1 MKTITS
7 RLMTSAAATLMLV
20 ACNKYAD
27 NDAATGAFSLR
38 IVVPAET
45 EQTSAETP
53 RTRTATR
60 AMSQDELLNT
70 AAIKI
75 YRGDFTGLVRE
86 FVYSEMSGPIYL
98 PAESYRIDIYAGE
111 AAKQSPAVASFDQKS
126 YKGSKEF
133 TVTPGV
139 TTPVQV
145 EASVNNV
152 ITAVTFD
159 QSVAET
165 FSDYTFTI
173 GLNKED
179 SAQQLVYTASNAGA
193 EGYFI
198 ATGFEPSLYWTFTA
212 TPIDGSETF
221 TKSGEIAAVE
231 QGKKYAMNLKYTEYN
246 GTLSFDLTVD
256 TSTVDYDDQ
265 IIFEPVSTGLA
276 ASSIYEIWAAHAT
289 VHADVDETEFG
300 TENIF
305 FEYRPA
311 ASQGEWS
318 RTAANRDSEGMY
330 SATLTGLTPATEYE
344 YRLLVPDPQTKEP
357 TVAGSSLTFTTEAA
371 PTIPNGSFETV
382 SNADSNSW
390 TSFYDPNSNIEAN
403 KTKWWDSGSS
413 ASAGMLGA
421 SYAICY
427 SDSDKYKDGVRSARL
442 QSKKINMAPI
452 VNKLAA
458 GNLFCGEF
466 AGLDGM
472 NGKVNFGRPFT
483 GRPTALRFWVKYQGG
498 QVDYEGGPEGS
509 KITTNDFDKGQ
520 IKFALGTW
528 DKNKFG
534 GTETCPVQVN
544 TSNEKTFWPINSIE
558 GTIAYADIVLQGD
571 GSESEWQ
578 QVTLTLDYKDEAT
591 IPKYIII
598 SAAASM
604 YGDYFAGS
612 SSSQLWLDGMELIY
626 E

>member
-1 MKTITS
+1 MKTTLKLIIP
-7 RLMTSAAATLMLV
+7 LAAAIMSA

-45 EQTSAETP
+45 EQDAVAAP
-53 RTRTATR
+53 QTRTATR

-75 YRGDFTGLVRE
+75 YNGDFTGLVRE

-126 YKGSKEF
+126 YKGSKVF

-179 SAQQLVYTASNAGA
+179 TAQQLVYTASNAGA

-212 TPIDGSETF
+212 TPIDGSGTF
-221 TKSGEIAAVE
+221 TKSGEIVAVE
-231 QGKKYAMNLKYTEYN
+231 QGKKYAMNLKYTEHN

-289 VHADVDETEFG
+289 VHADVDESEYG

-311 ASQGEWS
+311 TSQGEWS

-344 YRLLVPDPQTKEP
+344 YRLLAPDPQTKEP
-357 TVAGSSLTFTTEAA
+357 TVVGSSLTFTTEAA
-371 PTIPNGSFETV
+371 PTIPNSGFEAV
-382 SNADSNSW
+382 SKNESSEYY
-390 TSFYDPNSNIEAN
+390 SFYDPSSSIVAN
-403 KTKWWDSGSS
+403 QTKWWDSGNAGSTYSISTTTITDPDTSNFKEGSQSVRLHS
-413 ASAGMLGA
+413 ANVMGL
-421 SYAICY
+421 
-427 SDSDKYKDGVRSARL
+427 KF
-442 QSKKINMAPI
+442 
-452 VNKLAA
+452 AA
-458 GNLFCGEF
+458 GNIFCGEF
-466 AGLDGM
+466 AGVSGLD
-472 NGKVNFGRPFT
+472 GKVNFGRPFT
-483 GRPTALRFWVKYQGG
+483 GRPTALRFWVKYIGG
-498 QVDYEGGPEGS
+498 KVDNAGGPEGS
-509 KITTNDFDKGQ
+509 QLTTNDFDKGQ

-528 DKNKFG
+528 DNKKYG
-534 GTETCPVQVN
+534 GSATCPVQVY
-544 TSNEKTFWPINSIE
+544 TADKDTFWQIDLIE

-578 QVTLTLDYKDEAT
+578 QVTLTLDYKDETT

>member
-1 MKTITS
+1 MKTTLKLIIS
-7 RLMTSAAATLMLV
+7 LAAAMMSA

-45 EQTSAETP
+45 EQAAAAAP
-53 RTRTATR
+53 QTRIATR
-60 AMSQDELLNT
+60 AMNQDELLNT

-133 TVTPGV
+133 SVTPGV

-212 TPIDGSETF
+212 TPADGSETF

-231 QGKKYAMNLKYTEYN
+231 QGKKYAMNLKYTEHN
-246 GTLSFDLTVD
+246 GSLSFDLTVD
-256 TSTVDYDDQ
+256 TSTVEYDDQ
-265 IIFEPVSTGLA
+265 IFFEPVSTGLA

-289 VHADVDETEFG
+289 VHADVDEGEYG

-371 PTIPNGSFETV
+371 PTIPNGGFEAV
-382 SNADSNSW
+382 SKNESSEYY
-390 TSFYDPNSNIEAN
+390 SFYDPSSSIVAN
-403 KTKWWDSGSS
+403 QTKWWDSGNAGSTYSISTTTITDPDTSNFKEGSQSVRLHS
-413 ASAGMLGA
+413 ANVMGL
-421 SYAICY
+421 
-427 SDSDKYKDGVRSARL
+427 KF
-442 QSKKINMAPI
+442 
-452 VNKLAA
+452 AA
-458 GNLFCGEF
+458 GNIFCGEF
-466 AGLDGM
+466 AGVSGLD
-472 NGKVNFGRPFT
+472 GKVNFGRPFT
-483 GRPTALRFWVKYQGG
+483 GRPTALRFWVKYIGG
-498 QVDYEGGPEGS
+498 KVDNAGGPEGS
-509 KITTNDFDKGQ
+509 ELTTNDFDKGQ

-528 DKNKFG
+528 DNKKYG
-534 GTETCPVQVN
+534 GSATCPVQVY
-544 TSNEKTFWPINSIE
+544 TADKETFWQIDSIE

-578 QVTLTLDYKDEAT
+578 QVTLTLDYKDETT
-591 IPKYIII
+591 IPEYIII

>member
-1 MKTITS
+1 MKTTLKLIIS
-7 RLMTSAAATLMLV
+7 LAAAMMSA

-45 EQTSAETP
+45 EQAAAAAP
-53 RTRTATR
+53 QTRIATR
-60 AMSQDELLNT
+60 AMNQDELLNT

-152 ITAVTFD
+152 ITAVSFD

-173 GLNKED
+173 GLDKED
-179 SAQQLVYTASNAGA
+179 TAQQLVYTASNAGA

-212 TPIDGSETF
+212 TPADGSETF

-231 QGKKYAMNLKYTEYN
+231 QGKKYAMNLKYTEHN

-256 TSTVDYDDQ
+256 TSTVEYDDQ
-265 IIFEPVSTGLA
+265 IFFEPVSTGLA

-289 VHADVDETEFG
+289 VHADVDEGEYG

-371 PTIPNGSFETV
+371 PTIPNGGFEAV
-382 SNADSNSW
+382 SKNESSEYY
-390 TSFYDPNSNIEAN
+390 SFYDPSSSIVAN
-403 KTKWWDSGSS
+403 QTKWWDSGNAGSTYSISTTTITDPDTSNFKEGSQSVRLHS
-413 ASAGMLGA
+413 ANVMGL
-421 SYAICY
+421 
-427 SDSDKYKDGVRSARL
+427 KF
-442 QSKKINMAPI
+442 
-452 VNKLAA
+452 AA
-458 GNLFCGEF
+458 GNIFCGEF
-466 AGLDGM
+466 AGVSGLD
-472 NGKVNFGRPFT
+472 GKVNFGRPFT
-483 GRPTALRFWVKYQGG
+483 GRPTALRFWVKYIGG
-498 QVDYEGGPEGS
+498 KVDNAGGPEGS
-509 KITTNDFDKGQ
+509 ELTTNDFDKGQ

-528 DKNKFG
+528 DNKKYG
-534 GTETCPVQVN
+534 GSATCPVQVY
-544 TSNEKTFWPINSIE
+544 TADKETFWQIDSIE

-578 QVTLTLDYKDEAT
+578 QVTLTLDYKDETT
-591 IPKYIII
+591 IPEYIII

>member
-1 MKTITS
+1 MKTTLKLIIS
-7 RLMTSAAATLMLV
+7 LAAAMMSA

-45 EQTSAETP
+45 EQAAAAAP
-53 RTRTATR
+53 QTRIATR
-60 AMSQDELLNT
+60 AMNQDELLNT

-133 TVTPGV
+133 SVTPGV

-159 QSVAET
+159 QSVAAT
-165 FSDYTFTI
+165 FSNYTFKI
-173 GLNKED
+173 GLDKED
-179 SAQQLVYTASNAGA
+179 TAQQLVYTASNAGA

-212 TPIDGSETF
+212 TPADGSETF

-231 QGKKYAMNLKYTEYN
+231 QGKKYAMNLKYTEHN
-246 GTLSFDLTVD
+246 GSLSFDLTVD

-265 IIFEPVSTGLA
+265 IFFEPVSTGLA

-289 VHADVDETEFG
+289 VHADVDEGEYG

-371 PTIPNGSFETV
+371 PTIPNGGFEAV
-382 SNADSNSW
+382 SKNESSEYY
-390 TSFYDPNSNIEAN
+390 SFYDPSSSIVAN
-403 KTKWWDSGSS
+403 QTKWWDSGNAGSTYSISTTTITDPDTSNFKEGSQSVRLHS
-413 ASAGMLGA
+413 ANVMGL
-421 SYAICY
+421 
-427 SDSDKYKDGVRSARL
+427 KF
-442 QSKKINMAPI
+442 
-452 VNKLAA
+452 AA
-458 GNLFCGEF
+458 GNIFCGEF
-466 AGLDGM
+466 AGVSGLD
-472 NGKVNFGRPFT
+472 GKVNFGRPFT
-483 GRPTALRFWVKYQGG
+483 GRPTALRFWVKYIGG
-498 QVDYEGGPEGS
+498 KVDNAGGPEGS
-509 KITTNDFDKGQ
+509 ELTTNDFDKGQ

-528 DKNKFG
+528 DNKKYG
-534 GTETCPVQVN
+534 GSATCPVQVY
-544 TSNEKTFWPINSIE
+544 TADKETFWQIDSIE

-578 QVTLTLDYKDEAT
+578 QVTLTLDYKDETT
-591 IPKYIII
+591 IPEYIII

>member
-1 MKTITS
+1 MKTTLKLIIS
-7 RLMTSAAATLMLV
+7 LAAAMMSA

-75 YRGDFTGLVRE
+75 YNGDFTGLVRE

-152 ITAVTFD
+152 ITAVSFD

-173 GLNKED
+173 GLDKED
-179 SAQQLVYTASNAGA
+179 TAQQLVYTASNAGA

-212 TPIDGSETF
+212 TPADGSETF

-231 QGKKYAMNLKYTEYN
+231 QGKKYAMNLKYTEHN
-246 GTLSFDLTVD
+246 GSLSFDLTVD
-256 TSTVDYDDQ
+256 TSTVEYDDQ
-265 IIFEPVSTGLA
+265 IFFEPVSTGLA

-289 VHADVDETEFG
+289 VHADVDESEYG

-371 PTIPNGSFETV
+371 PTIPNGGFEAV
-382 SNADSNSW
+382 SKNESSEYY
-390 TSFYDPNSNIEAN
+390 SFYDPSSSIVAN
-403 KTKWWDSGSS
+403 QTKWWDSGNAGSTYSISTTTITDPDTSNFKEGSQSVRLHS
-413 ASAGMLGA
+413 ANVMGL
-421 SYAICY
+421 
-427 SDSDKYKDGVRSARL
+427 KF
-442 QSKKINMAPI
+442 
-452 VNKLAA
+452 AA
-458 GNLFCGEF
+458 GNIFCGEF
-466 AGLDGM
+466 AGVSGLE
-472 NGKVNFGRPFT
+472 GKVNFGRPFT
-483 GRPTALRFWVKYQGG
+483 GRPTALRFWVKYIGG
-498 QVDYEGGPEGS
+498 KVDNAGGPEGS
-509 KITTNDFDKGQ
+509 ELTTNDFDKGQ

-528 DKNKFG
+528 DNKKYG
-534 GTETCPVQVN
+534 GSATCPVQVY
-544 TSNEKTFWPINSIE
+544 TADKETFWQIDSIE

-578 QVTLTLDYKDEAT
+578 QVTLTLDYKDETT
-591 IPKYIII
+591 IPEYIII

>member
-27 NDAATGAFSLR
+27 DAAATGAFSLR
-38 IVVPAET
+38 IVVPEET
-45 EQTSAETP
+45 EQAAAAAP
-53 RTRTATR
+53 QTRIATR
-60 AMSQDELLNT
+60 AMNQDELLNT

-86 FVYSEMSGPIYL
+86 FVYSEISGPIYL

-159 QSVAET
+159 QSVAAT
-165 FSDYTFTI
+165 FSDYTFKI
-173 GLNKED
+173 GLDKED
-179 SAQQLVYTASNAGA
+179 TAQQLVYTASNTGA

-212 TPIDGSETF
+212 TPADGSETF

-231 QGKKYAMNLKYTEYN
+231 QGKKYAMNLKYTEHN

-256 TSTVDYDDQ
+256 TSTVEYDDQ
-265 IIFEPVSTGLA
+265 IVFEPVSTGLA

-289 VHADVDETEFG
+289 VHADVDEGEYG

-344 YRLLVPDPQTKEP
+344 YRLLVPDKQTNEP
-357 TVAGSSLTFTTEAA
+357 VVTGSSLNFTTEAA
-371 PTIPNGSFETV
+371 ATIPNGGFESV
-382 SNADSNSW
+382 SKAESSKYY
-390 TSFYDPNSNIEAN
+390 SFYDPASAVAELQ
-403 KTKWWDSGSS
+403 TKWWDSGNKGSTTVGSS
-413 ASAGMLGA
+413 YTITMPDATDKQEG
-421 SYAICY
+421 SY
-427 SDSDKYKDGVRSARL
+427 SVKM
-442 QSKKINMAPI
+442 QSQYVIIKF
-452 VNKLAA
+452 AA
-458 GNLFCGEF
+458 GNIFVGEF
-466 AGLDGM
+466 DRVIGTSG
-472 NGKVNFGRPFT
+472 GVVNFGRPFT
-483 GRPTALRFWVKYQGG
+483 LRPRKLSLWLKYKMDRC
-498 QVDYEGGPEGS
+498 QV
-509 KITTNDFDKGQ
+509 FV
-520 IKFALGTW
+520 ALGDW
-528 DKNKFG
+528 DYRTYG
-534 GTETCPVQVN
+534 GTPDCPVQVN
-544 TSNEKTFWPINSIE
+544 TNDRTTFFKPDSDAVIGYGAYVSDKATDGWIKVEIPIEYRSTSRKPTHI
-558 GTIAYADIVLQGD
+558 IV
-571 GSESEWQ
+571 SC
-578 QVTLTLDYKDEAT
+578 
-591 IPKYIII
+591 
-598 SAAASM
+598 AASM
-604 YGDYFAGS
+604 LGDYFTGS
-612 SSSQLWLDGMELIY
+612 TQSTLWVDGMQLEY
-626 E
+626 

>member
-1 MKTITS
+1 MKTTLKLIIP
-7 RLMTSAAATLMLV
+7 LAAAMMSA

-75 YRGDFTGLVRE
+75 YNGDFTGLVRE
-86 FVYSEMSGPIYL
+86 FVYSEMSGPVYL

-152 ITAVTFD
+152 ITAVSFD

-173 GLNKED
+173 GLDKED
-179 SAQQLVYTASNAGA
+179 TAQQLVYTASNAGA

-198 ATGFEPSLYWTFTA
+198 ATGFEPSLYWTFTV
-212 TPIDGSETF
+212 TPADGSETF

-231 QGKKYAMNLKYTEYN
+231 QGKKYAMNLKYTEHN
-246 GTLSFDLTVD
+246 GSLSFDLTVD
-256 TSTVDYDDQ
+256 TSTVEYDDQ
-265 IIFEPVSTGLA
+265 IFFEPVSTGLA

-289 VHADVDETEFG
+289 VHADVDEGEYG

-371 PTIPNGSFETV
+371 PTIPNGGFEAV
-382 SNADSNSW
+382 SKNESSEYY
-390 TSFYDPNSNIEAN
+390 SFYDPSSSIVAN
-403 KTKWWDSGSS
+403 QTKWWDSGNAGSTYSISTTTITDPDTSNFKEGSQSVRLHS
-413 ASAGMLGA
+413 ANVMGL
-421 SYAICY
+421 
-427 SDSDKYKDGVRSARL
+427 KF
-442 QSKKINMAPI
+442 
-452 VNKLAA
+452 AA
-458 GNLFCGEF
+458 GNIFCGEF
-466 AGLDGM
+466 AGVSGLD
-472 NGKVNFGRPFT
+472 GKVNFGRPFT
-483 GRPTALRFWVKYQGG
+483 GRPTALRFWVKYIGG
-498 QVDYEGGPEGS
+498 KVDNAGGPEGS
-509 KITTNDFDKGQ
+509 ELTTNDFDKGQ

-528 DKNKFG
+528 DNKKYG
-534 GTETCPVQVN
+534 GSATCPVQVY
-544 TSNEKTFWPINSIE
+544 TADKETFWQIDSIE

-578 QVTLTLDYKDEAT
+578 QVTLTLDYKDETT
-591 IPKYIII
+591 IPEYIII

>member
-1 MKTITS
+1 MKTTLKLIIS
-7 RLMTSAAATLMLV
+7 LAAAMMSA

-45 EQTSAETP
+45 EQAAAAAP
-53 RTRTATR
+53 QTRIATR
-60 AMSQDELLNT
+60 AMNQDELLNT

-152 ITAVTFD
+152 ITAVSFD

-173 GLNKED
+173 GLDKED
-179 SAQQLVYTASNAGA
+179 TAQQLVYTASNAGA

-212 TPIDGSETF
+212 TPADGSETF

-231 QGKKYAMNLKYTEYN
+231 QGKKYAMNLKYTEHN
-246 GTLSFDLTVD
+246 GSLSFDLTVD
-256 TSTVDYDDQ
+256 TSTVEYDDQ
-265 IIFEPVSTGLA
+265 IFFEPVSTGLA

-289 VHADVDETEFG
+289 VHADVDEGEYG

-371 PTIPNGSFETV
+371 PTIPNGGFEAV
-382 SNADSNSW
+382 SKNESSEYY
-390 TSFYDPNSNIEAN
+390 SFYDPSSSIVAN
-403 KTKWWDSGSS
+403 QTKWWDSGNAGSTYSISTTTITDPDTSNFKEGSQSVRLHS
-413 ASAGMLGA
+413 ANVMGL
-421 SYAICY
+421 
-427 SDSDKYKDGVRSARL
+427 KF
-442 QSKKINMAPI
+442 
-452 VNKLAA
+452 AA
-458 GNLFCGEF
+458 GNIFCGEF
-466 AGLDGM
+466 AGVSGLD
-472 NGKVNFGRPFT
+472 GKVNFGRPFT
-483 GRPTALRFWVKYQGG
+483 GRPTALRFWVKYIGG
-498 QVDYEGGPEGS
+498 KVDNAGGPEGS
-509 KITTNDFDKGQ
+509 ELTTNDFDKGQ

-528 DKNKFG
+528 DNKKYG
-534 GTETCPVQVN
+534 GSATCPVQVY
-544 TSNEKTFWPINSIE
+544 TADKETFWPIDSIE

>member
-1 MKTITS
+1 MKTTLKLIIS
-7 RLMTSAAATLMLV
+7 LAAAMMSA

-45 EQTSAETP
+45 EQAAAATP
-53 RTRTATR
+53 QTRIATR
-60 AMSQDELLNT
+60 AMNQDELLNT

-152 ITAVTFD
+152 ITAVSFD
-159 QSVAET
+159 QSVAAT
-165 FSDYTFTI
+165 FSNYTFKI
-173 GLNKED
+173 GLDKED
-179 SAQQLVYTASNAGA
+179 TAQQLVYTASNAGA

-212 TPIDGSETF
+212 TPADGSETF

-231 QGKKYAMNLKYTEYN
+231 QGKKYAMNLKYTEHN

-265 IIFEPVSTGLA
+265 IIFEPTGLA

-318 RTAANRDSEGMY
+318 RTAANRVSKGMY

-371 PTIPNGSFETV
+371 PTIPNGGFEAV
-382 SNADSNSW
+382 SKNESSEYY
-390 TSFYDPNSNIEAN
+390 SFYDPSSSIVAN
-403 KTKWWDSGSS
+403 QTKWWDSGNAGSTYSISTTTITDPDTSNFKEGSQSVRLHS
-413 ASAGMLGA
+413 ANVMGL
-421 SYAICY
+421 
-427 SDSDKYKDGVRSARL
+427 KF
-442 QSKKINMAPI
+442 
-452 VNKLAA
+452 AA
-458 GNLFCGEF
+458 GNIFCGEF
-466 AGLDGM
+466 AGVSGLD
-472 NGKVNFGRPFT
+472 GKVNFGRPFT
-483 GRPTALRFWVKYQGG
+483 GRPTALRFWVKYIGG
-498 QVDYEGGPEGS
+498 KVDNAGGPEGS
-509 KITTNDFDKGQ
+509 ELTTNDFDKGQ

-528 DKNKFG
+528 DNKKYG
-534 GTETCPVQVN
+534 GSATCPVQVY
-544 TSNEKTFWPINSIE
+544 TADKETFWQIDSIE

-578 QVTLTLDYKDEAT
+578 QVTLTLDYKDETT
-591 IPKYIII
+591 IPEYIII

>member
-1 MKTITS
+1 MKTTLKLIIP
-7 RLMTSAAATLMLV
+7 LAAAMMSA

-60 AMSQDELLNT
+60 AMNQDELLNT

-159 QSVAET
+159 QSVAAT
-165 FSDYTFTI
+165 FSDYTFKI
-173 GLNKED
+173 GLDKED
-179 SAQQLVYTASNAGA
+179 TAQQLVYTASNAGA

-212 TPIDGSETF
+212 TPADGSETF

-231 QGKKYAMNLKYTEYN
+231 QGKKYAMNLKYTEHN

-256 TSTVDYDDQ
+256 TSTVEYDDQ
-265 IIFEPVSTGLA
+265 IVFEPVSTGLA

-371 PTIPNGSFETV
+371 PTIPNGGFEAV
-382 SNADSNSW
+382 SKNESSEYY
-390 TSFYDPNSNIEAN
+390 SFYDPSSSIVAN
-403 KTKWWDSGSS
+403 QTKWWDSGNAGSTYSISTTTITDPDTSNFKEGSQSVRLHS
-413 ASAGMLGA
+413 ANVMGL
-421 SYAICY
+421 
-427 SDSDKYKDGVRSARL
+427 KF
-442 QSKKINMAPI
+442 
-452 VNKLAA
+452 AA
-458 GNLFCGEF
+458 GNIFCGEF
-466 AGLDGM
+466 AGVSGLD
-472 NGKVNFGRPFT
+472 GKVNFGRPFT
-483 GRPTALRFWVKYQGG
+483 GRPTALRFWVKYIGG
-498 QVDYEGGPEGS
+498 KVDNAGGPEGS
-509 KITTNDFDKGQ
+509 ELTTNDFDKGQ

-528 DKNKFG
+528 DNKKYG
-534 GTETCPVQVN
+534 GSATCPVQVY
-544 TSNEKTFWPINSIE
+544 TADKETFWQIDSIE

>member
-1 MKTITS
+1 MKTTLKLIIP
-7 RLMTSAAATLMLV
+7 LAAAMMSA

-75 YRGDFTGLVRE
+75 YNGDFTGLVRE

-159 QSVAET
+159 QSVAAT
-165 FSDYTFTI
+165 FSDYTFKI
-173 GLNKED
+173 GLDKED
-179 SAQQLVYTASNAGA
+179 TAQQLVYTASNAGA

-212 TPIDGSETF
+212 TPADGSETF

-231 QGKKYAMNLKYTEYN
+231 QGKKYAMNLKYTEHN
-246 GTLSFDLTVD
+246 GSLSFDLTVD
-256 TSTVDYDDQ
+256 TSTVEYDDQ
-265 IIFEPVSTGLA
+265 IFFEPVSTGLA

-289 VHADVDETEFG
+289 VHADVDEGEYG

-330 SATLTGLTPATEYE
+330 SATLTGLTPETEYE
-344 YRLLVPDPQTKEP
+344 YRLLAPDPQTKEP
-357 TVAGSSLTFTTEAA
+357 TAVGASLTFTTEAA
-371 PTIPNGSFETV
+371 PTIPNSGFEAV
-382 SNADSNSW
+382 SKNESSEYY
-390 TSFYDPNSNIEAN
+390 SFYDPSSSIVAN
-403 KTKWWDSGSS
+403 QTKWWDSGNAGSTYSISTTTITDPDTSNFKEGSQSVRLHS
-413 ASAGMLGA
+413 ANVMGL
-421 SYAICY
+421 
-427 SDSDKYKDGVRSARL
+427 KF
-442 QSKKINMAPI
+442 
-452 VNKLAA
+452 AA
-458 GNLFCGEF
+458 GNIFCGEF
-466 AGLDGM
+466 AGVSGLD
-472 NGKVNFGRPFT
+472 GKVNFGRPFT
-483 GRPTALRFWVKYQGG
+483 GRPTALRFWVKYIGG
-498 QVDYEGGPEGS
+498 KVDNAGGPEGS
-509 KITTNDFDKGQ
+509 ELTTNDFDKGQ

-528 DKNKFG
+528 DNKKYG
-534 GTETCPVQVN
+534 GSATCPVQVY
-544 TSNEKTFWPINSIE
+544 TADKETFWPIDSIE

>member
-1 MKTITS
+1 MKTTLKLIIS
-7 RLMTSAAATLMLV
+7 LAAAMMSA

-45 EQTSAETP
+45 EQAAAAAP
-53 RTRTATR
+53 QTRIATR
-60 AMSQDELLNT
+60 AMNQDELLNT

-152 ITAVTFD
+152 ITAVSFD

-173 GLNKED
+173 GLDKED
-179 SAQQLVYTASNAGA
+179 TAQQLVYTASNAGA

-212 TPIDGSETF
+212 TPADGSETF

-231 QGKKYAMNLKYTEYN
+231 QGKKYAMNLKYTEHN
-246 GTLSFDLTVD
+246 GSLSFDLTVD
-256 TSTVDYDDQ
+256 TSTVEYDDQ
-265 IIFEPVSTGLA
+265 IVFEPVSTGLA

-289 VHADVDETEFG
+289 VHADVDEGEYG

-371 PTIPNGSFETV
+371 PTIPNGGFEAV
-382 SNADSNSW
+382 SKNESSEYY
-390 TSFYDPNSNIEAN
+390 SFYDPSSSIVAN
-403 KTKWWDSGSS
+403 QTKWWDSGNAGSTYSISTTTITDPDTSNFKEGSQSVRLHS
-413 ASAGMLGA
+413 ANVMGL
-421 SYAICY
+421 
-427 SDSDKYKDGVRSARL
+427 KF
-442 QSKKINMAPI
+442 
-452 VNKLAA
+452 AA
-458 GNLFCGEF
+458 GNIFCGEF
-466 AGLDGM
+466 AGVSGLD
-472 NGKVNFGRPFT
+472 GKVNFGRPFT
-483 GRPTALRFWVKYQGG
+483 GRPTALRFWVKYIGG
-498 QVDYEGGPEGS
+498 KVDNAGGPEGS
-509 KITTNDFDKGQ
+509 ELTTNDFDKGQ

>member
-1 MKTITS
+1 MKTTLKLIIS
-7 RLMTSAAATLMLV
+7 LAAAMMSA

-45 EQTSAETP
+45 EQAAAAAP
-53 RTRTATR
+53 QTRIATR
-60 AMSQDELLNT
+60 AMNQDELLNT

-152 ITAVTFD
+152 ITAVSFD

-173 GLNKED
+173 GLDKED
-179 SAQQLVYTASNAGA
+179 TAQQLVYTASNAGA

-231 QGKKYAMNLKYTEYN
+231 QGKKYAMNLKYTEHN

-265 IIFEPVSTGLA
+265 IFFEPVSTGLA

-318 RTAANRDSEGMY
+318 RTAANRESKGMY

-371 PTIPNGSFETV
+371 PTIPNGGFEAV
-382 SNADSNSW
+382 SKNESSEYY
-390 TSFYDPNSNIEAN
+390 SFYDPSSSIVAN
-403 KTKWWDSGSS
+403 QTKWWDSGNAGSTYSISTTTITDPDTSNFKEGSQSVRLHS
-413 ASAGMLGA
+413 ANVMGL
-421 SYAICY
+421 
-427 SDSDKYKDGVRSARL
+427 KF
-442 QSKKINMAPI
+442 
-452 VNKLAA
+452 AA
-458 GNLFCGEF
+458 GNIFCGEF
-466 AGLDGM
+466 AGVSGLD
-472 NGKVNFGRPFT
+472 GKVNFGRPFT
-483 GRPTALRFWVKYQGG
+483 GRPTALRFWVKYIGG
-498 QVDYEGGPEGS
+498 KVDNAGGPEGS
-509 KITTNDFDKGQ
+509 ELTTNDFDKGQ

-528 DKNKFG
+528 DNKKYG
-534 GTETCPVQVN
+534 GSATCPVQVY
-544 TSNEKTFWPINSIE
+544 TADKETFWQIDSIE

>member
-1 MKTITS
+1 MKTTLKLIIS
-7 RLMTSAAATLMLV
+7 LAAAMMSA

-45 EQTSAETP
+45 EQAAAAAP
-53 RTRTATR
+53 QTRIATR
-60 AMSQDELLNT
+60 AMNQDELLNT

-152 ITAVTFD
+152 ITAVSFD

-173 GLNKED
+173 GLDKED
-179 SAQQLVYTASNAGA
+179 TAQQLVYTASNAGA

-212 TPIDGSETF
+212 TPADGSETF

-231 QGKKYAMNLKYTEYN
+231 QGKKYAMNLKYTEHN
-246 GTLSFDLTVD
+246 GSLSFDLTVD
-256 TSTVDYDDQ
+256 TSTVEYDDQ
-265 IIFEPVSTGLA
+265 IFFEPVSTGLA

-289 VHADVDETEFG
+289 VHADVDEGEYG

-371 PTIPNGSFETV
+371 PTIPNGGFEAV
-382 SNADSNSW
+382 SKNESSEYY
-390 TSFYDPNSNIEAN
+390 SFYDPSSSIVAN
-403 KTKWWDSGSS
+403 QTKWWDSGNAGSTYSISTTTITDPDTSNFKEGSQSVRLHS
-413 ASAGMLGA
+413 ANVMGL
-421 SYAICY
+421 
-427 SDSDKYKDGVRSARL
+427 KF
-442 QSKKINMAPI
+442 
-452 VNKLAA
+452 AA
-458 GNLFCGEF
+458 GNIFCGEF
-466 AGLDGM
+466 AGVSGLD
-472 NGKVNFGRPFT
+472 GKVNFGRPFT
-483 GRPTALRFWVKYQGG
+483 GRPTALRFWVKYIGG
-498 QVDYEGGPEGS
+498 KVDNAGGPEGS
-509 KITTNDFDKGQ
+509 ELTTNDFDKGQ

-528 DKNKFG
+528 DNKKYG
-534 GTETCPVQVN
+534 GSATCPVQVY
-544 TSNEKTFWPINSIE
+544 TADKETFWQIDSIE

-578 QVTLTLDYKDEAT
+578 QVTLTLDYKDETT
-591 IPKYIII
+591 IPEYIII

>member
-1 MKTITS
+1 MKTTLKLIIS
-7 RLMTSAAATLMLV
+7 LAAAMMSA

-75 YRGDFTGLVRE
+75 YNGDFTGLVRE

-159 QSVAET
+159 QSVAAT
-165 FSDYTFTI
+165 FSDYTFKI
-173 GLNKED
+173 GLDKED
-179 SAQQLVYTASNAGA
+179 TAQQLVYTASNAGA

-212 TPIDGSETF
+212 TPADGSETF

-231 QGKKYAMNLKYTEYN
+231 QGKKYAMNLKYTEHN
-246 GTLSFDLTVD
+246 GSLSFDLTVD
-256 TSTVDYDDQ
+256 TSTVEYDDQ
-265 IIFEPVSTGLA
+265 IFFEPVSTGLA

-289 VHADVDETEFG
+289 VHADVDEGEYG

-371 PTIPNGSFETV
+371 PTIPNGGFEAV
-382 SNADSNSW
+382 SKNESSEYY
-390 TSFYDPNSNIEAN
+390 SFYDPSSSIVAN
-403 KTKWWDSGSS
+403 QTKWWDSGNAGSTYSISTTTITDPDTSNFKEGSQSVRLHS
-413 ASAGMLGA
+413 ANVMGL
-421 SYAICY
+421 
-427 SDSDKYKDGVRSARL
+427 KF
-442 QSKKINMAPI
+442 
-452 VNKLAA
+452 AA
-458 GNLFCGEF
+458 GNIFCGEF
-466 AGLDGM
+466 AGVSGLD
-472 NGKVNFGRPFT
+472 GKVNFGRPFT
-483 GRPTALRFWVKYQGG
+483 GRPTALRFWVKYIGG
-498 QVDYEGGPEGS
+498 KVDNAGGPEGS
-509 KITTNDFDKGQ
+509 ELTTNDFDKGQ

-528 DKNKFG
+528 DNKKYG
-534 GTETCPVQVN
+534 GSATCPVQVY
-544 TSNEKTFWPINSIE
+544 TADKETFWQIDSIE

>member
-1 MKTITS
+1 MKTTLKLIIS
-7 RLMTSAAATLMLV
+7 LAAAMMSA

-75 YRGDFTGLVRE
+75 YNGDFTGLVRE

-159 QSVAET
+159 QSVAAT
-165 FSDYTFTI
+165 FSDYTFKI
-173 GLNKED
+173 GLDKED
-179 SAQQLVYTASNAGA
+179 TAQQLVYTASNAGA

-212 TPIDGSETF
+212 TPADGSETF

-231 QGKKYAMNLKYTEYN
+231 QGKKYAMNLKYTEHN
-246 GTLSFDLTVD
+246 GSLSFDLTVD
-256 TSTVDYDDQ
+256 TSTVEYDDQ

-289 VHADVDETEFG
+289 VHADVDEGEYG

-330 SATLTGLTPATEYE
+330 SATLTGLTPETEYE
-344 YRLLVPDPQTKEP
+344 YRLLTPDPQTKEP
-357 TVAGSSLTFTTEAA
+357 TAVGASLTFTTEAA
-371 PTIPNGSFETV
+371 PTIPNSGFEAV
-382 SNADSNSW
+382 SKNESSEYY
-390 TSFYDPNSNIEAN
+390 SFYDPSSSIVAN
-403 KTKWWDSGSS
+403 QTKWWDSGNAGSTYSISTTTITDPDTSNFKEGSQSVRLHS
-413 ASAGMLGA
+413 ANVMGL
-421 SYAICY
+421 
-427 SDSDKYKDGVRSARL
+427 KF
-442 QSKKINMAPI
+442 
-452 VNKLAA
+452 AA
-458 GNLFCGEF
+458 GNIFCGEF
-466 AGLDGM
+466 AGVSGLD
-472 NGKVNFGRPFT
+472 GKVNFGRPFT
-483 GRPTALRFWVKYQGG
+483 GRPTALRFWVKYIGG
-498 QVDYEGGPEGS
+498 KVDNAGGPEGS
-509 KITTNDFDKGQ
+509 ELTTNDFDKGQ

-528 DKNKFG
+528 DNKKYG
-534 GTETCPVQVN
+534 GSATCPVQVY
-544 TSNEKTFWPINSIE
+544 TADKETFWPIDSIE

>member
-1 MKTITS
+1 MKTTLKLIIS
-7 RLMTSAAATLMLV
+7 LAAAMMSA

-45 EQTSAETP
+45 EQAAAAAP
-53 RTRTATR
+53 QTRIATR
-60 AMSQDELLNT
+60 AMNQDELLNT

-152 ITAVTFD
+152 ITAVSFD
-159 QSVAET
+159 QSVAAT
-165 FSDYTFTI
+165 FSNYTFKI
-173 GLNKED
+173 GLDKED
-179 SAQQLVYTASNAGA
+179 TAQQLVYTASNAGA

-212 TPIDGSETF
+212 TPADGSETF

-231 QGKKYAMNLKYTEYN
+231 QGKKYAMNLKYTEHN
-246 GTLSFDLTVD
+246 GSLSFDLTVD
-256 TSTVDYDDQ
+256 TSTVEYDDQ
-265 IIFEPVSTGLA
+265 IFFEPVSTGLA

-289 VHADVDETEFG
+289 VHADVDEGEYG

-371 PTIPNGSFETV
+371 PTIPNGGFEAV
-382 SNADSNSW
+382 SKNESSEYY
-390 TSFYDPNSNIEAN
+390 SFYDPSSSIVAN
-403 KTKWWDSGSS
+403 QTKWWDSGNAGSTYSISTTTITDPDTSNFKEGSQSVRLHS
-413 ASAGMLGA
+413 ANVMGL
-421 SYAICY
+421 
-427 SDSDKYKDGVRSARL
+427 KF
-442 QSKKINMAPI
+442 
-452 VNKLAA
+452 AA
-458 GNLFCGEF
+458 GNIFCGEF
-466 AGLDGM
+466 AGVSGLD
-472 NGKVNFGRPFT
+472 GKVNFGRPFT
-483 GRPTALRFWVKYQGG
+483 GRPTALRFWVKYIGG
-498 QVDYEGGPEGS
+498 KVDNAGGPEGS
-509 KITTNDFDKGQ
+509 ELTTNDFDKGQ

>member
-1 MKTITS
+1 MKTTLKLIIP
-7 RLMTSAAATLMLV
+7 LAAAMMSA

-75 YRGDFTGLVRE
+75 YNGDFTGLVRE
-86 FVYSEMSGPIYL
+86 FVYSEMSGPVYL

-231 QGKKYAMNLKYTEYN
+231 QGKKYAMNLKYTEHN

-289 VHADVDETEFG
+289 VHADVDEGEYG

-330 SATLTGLTPATEYE
+330 SATLTGLTRATEYE

-371 PTIPNGSFETV
+371 PTIPTAV
-382 SNADSNSW
+382 S
-390 TSFYDPNSNIEAN
+390 
-403 KTKWWDSGSS
+403 K
-413 ASAGMLGA
+413 
-421 SYAICY
+421 
-427 SDSDKYKDGVRSARL
+427 
-442 QSKKINMAPI
+442 Q
-452 VNKLAA
+452 
-458 GNLFCGEF
+458 
-466 AGLDGM
+466 
-472 NGKVNFGRPFT
+472 
-483 GRPTALRFWVKYQGG
+483 
-498 QVDYEGGPEGS
+498 
-509 KITTNDFDKGQ
+509 
-520 IKFALGTW
+520 
-528 DKNKFG
+528 
-534 GTETCPVQVN
+534 
-544 TSNEKTFWPINSIE
+544 
-558 GTIAYADIVLQGD
+558 
-571 GSESEWQ
+571 
-578 QVTLTLDYKDEAT
+578 
-591 IPKYIII
+591 
-598 SAAASM
+598 
-604 YGDYFAGS
+604 
-612 SSSQLWLDGMELIY
+612 
-626 E
+626 

>member
-1 MKTITS
+1 MKTTLKLIIS
-7 RLMTSAAATLMLV
+7 LAAAMMSA

-45 EQTSAETP
+45 EQAAAAAP
-53 RTRTATR
+53 QTRIATR
-60 AMSQDELLNT
+60 AMNQDELLNT

-152 ITAVTFD
+152 ITAVSFD

-173 GLNKED
+173 GLDKED
-179 SAQQLVYTASNAGA
+179 TAQQLVYTASNAGA

-212 TPIDGSETF
+212 TPADGSETF

-231 QGKKYAMNLKYTEYN
+231 QGKKYAMNLKYTEHN
-246 GTLSFDLTVD
+246 GSLSFDLTVD
-256 TSTVDYDDQ
+256 TSTVEYDDQ
-265 IIFEPVSTGLA
+265 IFFEPVSTGLA

-289 VHADVDETEFG
+289 VHADVDESEYG

-371 PTIPNGSFETV
+371 PTIPNGGFEAV
-382 SNADSNSW
+382 SKNESSEYY
-390 TSFYDPNSNIEAN
+390 SFYDPSSSIVAN
-403 KTKWWDSGSS
+403 QTKWWDSGNAGSTYSISTTTITDPDTSNFKEGSQSVRLHS
-413 ASAGMLGA
+413 ANVMGL
-421 SYAICY
+421 
-427 SDSDKYKDGVRSARL
+427 KF
-442 QSKKINMAPI
+442 
-452 VNKLAA
+452 AA
-458 GNLFCGEF
+458 GNIFCGEF
-466 AGLDGM
+466 AGVSGLD
-472 NGKVNFGRPFT
+472 GKVNFGRPFT
-483 GRPTALRFWVKYQGG
+483 GRPTALRFWVKYIGG
-498 QVDYEGGPEGS
+498 KVDNAGGPEGS
-509 KITTNDFDKGQ
+509 ELTTNDFDKGQ

-528 DKNKFG
+528 DNKKYG
-534 GTETCPVQVN
+534 GSATCPVQVY
-544 TSNEKTFWPINSIE
+544 TADKETFWQIDSIE

-578 QVTLTLDYKDEAT
+578 QVTLTLGYKDETT
-591 IPKYIII
+591 IPEYIII

>member
-1 MKTITS
+1 MKTTLKLIIS
-7 RLMTSAAATLMLV
+7 LAAAMMSA

-75 YRGDFTGLVRE
+75 YNGDFTGLVRE

-159 QSVAET
+159 QSVAAT
-165 FSDYTFTI
+165 FSDYTFKI
-173 GLNKED
+173 GLDKED
-179 SAQQLVYTASNAGA
+179 TAQQLVYTASNAGA

-212 TPIDGSETF
+212 TPADGSETF

-231 QGKKYAMNLKYTEYN
+231 QGKKYAMNLKYTEHN
-246 GTLSFDLTVD
+246 GSLSFDLTVD
-256 TSTVDYDDQ
+256 TSTVEYDDQ

-289 VHADVDETEFG
+289 VHADVDEGEYG

-330 SATLTGLTPATEYE
+330 SATLTGLTPETEYE
-344 YRLLVPDPQTKEP
+344 YRLLAPDPQTKEP
-357 TVAGSSLTFTTEAA
+357 TAVGASLTFTTEAA
-371 PTIPNGSFETV
+371 PTIPNSGFEAV
-382 SNADSNSW
+382 SKNESSEYY
-390 TSFYDPNSNIEAN
+390 SFYDPSSSIVAN
-403 KTKWWDSGSS
+403 QTKWWDSGNAGSTYSISTTTITDPDTSNFKEGSQSVRLHS
-413 ASAGMLGA
+413 ANVMGL
-421 SYAICY
+421 
-427 SDSDKYKDGVRSARL
+427 KF
-442 QSKKINMAPI
+442 
-452 VNKLAA
+452 AA
-458 GNLFCGEF
+458 GNIFCGEF
-466 AGLDGM
+466 AGVSGLD
-472 NGKVNFGRPFT
+472 GKVNFGRPFT
-483 GRPTALRFWVKYQGG
+483 GRPTALRFWVKYIGG
-498 QVDYEGGPEGS
+498 KVDNAGGPEGS
-509 KITTNDFDKGQ
+509 ELTTNDFDKGQ

-528 DKNKFG
+528 DNKKYG
-534 GTETCPVQVN
+534 GSATCPVQVY
-544 TSNEKTFWPINSIE
+544 TADKETFWPIDSIE

>member
-1 MKTITS
+1 MKTTLKLIIS
-7 RLMTSAAATLMLV
+7 LAAAMMSA

-45 EQTSAETP
+45 EQAAAATP
-53 RTRTATR
+53 QTRIATR
-60 AMSQDELLNT
+60 AMNQDELLNT

-152 ITAVTFD
+152 ITAVSFD

-173 GLNKED
+173 GLDKED
-179 SAQQLVYTASNAGA
+179 TAQQLVYTASNAGA

-212 TPIDGSETF
+212 TPADGSETF

-231 QGKKYAMNLKYTEYN
+231 QGKKYAMNLKYTEHN
-246 GTLSFDLTVD
+246 GSLSFDLTVD
-256 TSTVDYDDQ
+256 TSTVEYDDQ
-265 IIFEPVSTGLA
+265 IFFEPVSTGLA

-289 VHADVDETEFG
+289 VHADVDEGEYG

-330 SATLTGLTPATEYE
+330 STTLTGLTPATEYE

-371 PTIPNGSFETV
+371 PTIPNGGFEAV
-382 SNADSNSW
+382 SKNESSEYY
-390 TSFYDPNSNIEAN
+390 SFYDPSSSIVAN
-403 KTKWWDSGSS
+403 QTKWWDSGNAGSTYSISTTTITDPDTSNFKEGSQSVRLHS
-413 ASAGMLGA
+413 ANVMGL
-421 SYAICY
+421 
-427 SDSDKYKDGVRSARL
+427 KF
-442 QSKKINMAPI
+442 
-452 VNKLAA
+452 AA
-458 GNLFCGEF
+458 GNIFCGEF
-466 AGLDGM
+466 AGVSGLD
-472 NGKVNFGRPFT
+472 GKVNFGRPFT
-483 GRPTALRFWVKYQGG
+483 GRPTALRFWVKYIGG
-498 QVDYEGGPEGS
+498 KVDNAGGPEGS
-509 KITTNDFDKGQ
+509 ELTTNDFDKGQ

-528 DKNKFG
+528 DNKKYG
-534 GTETCPVQVN
+534 GSATCPVQVY
-544 TSNEKTFWPINSIE
+544 TADKETFWQIDSIE

-578 QVTLTLDYKDEAT
+578 QVTLTLDYKDETT
-591 IPKYIII
+591 IPEYIII

>member
-27 NDAATGAFSLR
+27 DTAATGAFSLR
-38 IVVPAET
+38 IVVPEET
-45 EQTSAETP
+45 EQAAAAAP
-53 RTRTATR
+53 QTRIATR
-60 AMSQDELLNT
+60 AMNQDELLNT

-133 TVTPGV
+133 SVTPGV

-159 QSVAET
+159 QSVAAT
-165 FSDYTFTI
+165 FSNYTFKI
-173 GLNKED
+173 GLDKED
-179 SAQQLVYTASNAGA
+179 TAQQLEYTASNAGA

-212 TPIDGSETF
+212 TPADGSEIF

-231 QGKKYAMNLKYTEYN
+231 QGKKYAMNLKYTEHN

-256 TSTVDYDDQ
+256 TSTVEYDDQ
-265 IIFEPVSTGLA
+265 IVFEPVSTGLA

-289 VHADVDETEFG
+289 VHADVDEGEYG

-344 YRLLVPDPQTKEP
+344 YRLLVPDKQTNEP
-357 TVAGSSLTFTTEAA
+357 VVTGSSLNFTTEAA
-371 PTIPNGSFETV
+371 ATIPNGGFESV
-382 SNADSNSW
+382 SKAESSKYY
-390 TSFYDPNSNIEAN
+390 SFYDPVSQIIDSQS
-403 KTKWWDSGSS
+403 KWWDTGNKGSTTVGSS
-413 ASAGMLGA
+413 YTITDPDTSDFKEGSQSAHLH
-421 SYAICY
+421 SEYVIL
-427 SDSDKYKDGVRSARL
+427 KF
-442 QSKKINMAPI
+442 
-452 VNKLAA
+452 AA
-458 GNLFCGEF
+458 GNIFSGSFGETI
-466 AGLDGM
+466 GTSG
-472 NGKVNFGRPFT
+472 GTVYFGRPFT
-483 GRPTALRFWVKYQGG
+483 ARPTALRFWMKYSTNKVNCISAYPEDDVVTKEDYDRALIRIVLGDWDYRTYGG
-498 QVDYEGGPEGS
+498 NATSPVLVDTTKPEKFVS
-509 KITTNDFDKGQ
+509 FPSDK
-520 IKFALGTW
+520 A
-528 DKNKFG
+528 
-534 GTETCPVQVN
+534 
-544 TSNEKTFWPINSIE
+544 
-558 GTIAYADIVLQGD
+558 TIAYAEKVVRGD
-571 GSESEWQ
+571 AANSTNVWQ
-578 QVTLTLDYKDEAT
+578 QVT
-591 IPKYIII
+591 IPLEYNDTNRYPTHIII
-598 SAAASM
+598 SCAASM
-604 YGDYFAGS
+604 LGDYFTGCDS
-612 SSSQLWLDGMELIY
+612 SELWLDGMELIY

>member
-1 MKTITS
+1 MKTTLKLIIP
-7 RLMTSAAATLMLV
+7 LAAAMMSA

-75 YRGDFTGLVRE
+75 YNGDFTGLVRE

-231 QGKKYAMNLKYTEYN
+231 QGKKYAMNLKYTEHN

-265 IIFEPVSTGLA
+265 IIFVSTGLA

-344 YRLLVPDPQTKEP
+344 YRLLVPDPLTKEP
-357 TVAGSSLTFTTEAA
+357 TVAGASLTFTTEAA
-371 PTIPNGSFETV
+371 PTIPNGGFEAV
-382 SNADSNSW
+382 SKNESSEYY
-390 TSFYDPNSNIEAN
+390 SFYDPSSSIVAN
-403 KTKWWDSGSS
+403 QTKWWDSGNAGSTYSISTTTITDPDTSNFKEGSQSVRLHS
-413 ASAGMLGA
+413 ANVMGL
-421 SYAICY
+421 
-427 SDSDKYKDGVRSARL
+427 KF
-442 QSKKINMAPI
+442 
-452 VNKLAA
+452 AA
-458 GNLFCGEF
+458 GNIFCGEF
-466 AGLDGM
+466 AGVSGLD
-472 NGKVNFGRPFT
+472 GKVNFGRPFT
-483 GRPTALRFWVKYQGG
+483 GRPTALRFWVKYIGG
-498 QVDYEGGPEGS
+498 KVDNAGGPEGS
-509 KITTNDFDKGQ
+509 ELTTNDFDKGQ

-528 DKNKFG
+528 DNKKYG
-534 GTETCPVQVN
+534 GSATCPVQVY
-544 TSNEKTFWPINSIE
+544 TADKETFWQIDSIE

-578 QVTLTLDYKDEAT
+578 QVTLTLDYKDETT
-591 IPKYIII
+591 IPEYIII